1 LADALNWHGACSLP
15 IGAEW
20 ERKRA
25 TVGINFGSAT
35 SGQGF
40 DVASTVT
47 QIMATEQ
54 AIETPW
60 KNQLTAL
67 QAQDAVFTSLG
78 TDLSTLTTTLQSLTD
93 FSGVLSEKQG
103 SSSDTN
109 LLSLT
114 SANSVAVAGSHT
126 VVINSLAQ
134 TSSQYSAT
142 LANAGDTLSGTLTIQ
157 VGSGASNTVTVD
169 SSSNTLASL
178 AAAINLA
185 DLGVSASVISD
196 SSGSRLSL
204 VSSTGGSGG
213 ELTVTS
219 GLSDVTTGGSIAFQ
233 TGQTGK
239 DASLTVDGV
248 SLSSASNTVSG
259 AIPGVTFQML
269 SSSPGTQV
277 QVQIT
282 NDNTDIE
289 TAVGKL
295 VAAYNAVVKD
305 LNTQEGKDSSGN
317 AEPLF
322 GSSTLALLQG
332 QLSGALFSGAASGA
346 ISSITQL
353 GLSVNNDGTLALNVD
368 KLGNALNS
376 NFADV
381 TGFLQNSG
389 SFGQKFAAALNNLGT
404 QAPNGAIYLAQQ
416 QNSAQ
421 EAALNKSISDEDARL
436 ADQKT
441 ALTNELNA
449 ANQILQSIPSQLN
462 QIDEIYSAVTGYNTG
477 R

>member
-1 LADALNWHGACSLP
+1 M
-15 IGAEW
+15 
-20 ERKRA
+20 A

-47 QIMATEQ
+47 QIMASEQ

-60 KNQLTAL
+60 KNQLTSL

-103 SSSDTN
+103 ASSNTE

-114 SANSVAVAGSHT
+114 SANSMAVAGSHT
-126 VVINSLAQ
+126 VVIHSLAQ
-134 TSSQYSAT
+134 TSSEYSAT
-142 LANAGDTLSGTLTIQ
+142 LSNAADTLSGTLTVQ
-157 VGSGASNTVTVD
+157 VGSGASNTITVD

-178 AAAINLA
+178 AAAINFA
-185 DLGVSASVISD
+185 DIGVRASVISD

-204 VSSTGGSGG
+204 VSGTGGASG

-219 GLSDVTTGGSIAFQ
+219 GLSDVTTGGGIAFQ
-233 TGQTGK
+233 TGQTGA

-248 SLSSASNTVSG
+248 SLSSASNTVTG
-259 AIPGVTFQML
+259 AIPGVTFQL
-269 SSSPGTQV
+269 LASSPATQV

-289 TAVGKL
+289 TAMGKL
-295 VAAYNAVVKD
+295 VTAYNAVVKD

-332 QLSGALFSGAASGA
+332 QLSGALFSGGASGA
-346 ISSITQL
+346 IGSITQL
-353 GLSVNNDGTLALNVD
+353 GLSVNNDGTLALNAD
-368 KLGNALNS
+368 TLDNALNS

-381 TGFLQNSG
+381 TGFLQNPG
-389 SFGQKFAAALNNLGT
+389 SFGQKFAATLNNLGT

-421 EAALNKSISDEDARL
+421 EASLNKSISNEDARL

-449 ANQILQSIPSQLN
+449 ANQILQSIPSQLD

>member
-1 LADALNWHGACSLP
+1 M
-15 IGAEW
+15 
-20 ERKRA
+20 A
-25 TVGINFGSAT
+25 TVGINFGAAT

-47 QIMATEQ
+47 QIMAAEQ

-67 QAQDAVFTSLG
+67 QAQDAVLTSLG
-78 TDLSTLTTTLQSLTD
+78 TDLSTLTATLQSLTD

-114 SANSVAVAGSHT
+114 SANSTAVAGSHT
-126 VVINSLAQ
+126 VVVNSLAQ

-142 LANAGDTLSGTLTIQ
+142 LANTADTLSGTLTIQ
-157 VGSGASNTVTVD
+157 VGSGASSTITVD
-169 SSSNTLASL
+169 NSSNTLPSL
-178 AAAINLA
+178 AAAINFA
-185 DLGVSASVISD
+185 DIGVSASVISD

-204 VSSTGGSGG
+204 VSRTDGAAG

-219 GLSDVTTGGSIAFQ
+219 GLSDVTAGGSIAFQ

-259 AIPGVTFQML
+259 AIPGVTFQL
-269 SSSPGTQV
+269 LASSPGTQV

-289 TAVGKL
+289 TAMGKL

-305 LNTQEGKDSSGN
+305 LNEQEGRDASGN

-322 GSSTLALLQG
+322 GSPTLALLQG

-346 ISSITQL
+346 IGSITQL
-353 GLSVNNDGTLALNVD
+353 GLSVNNDGTLSLNAD
-368 KLGNALNS
+368 TLSNALNS

-389 SFGQKFAAALNNLGT
+389 SFGQRFSAALNNLGT

-421 EAALNKSISDEDARL
+421 ETALNKSISDEDARL

-441 ALTNELNA
+441 ALTSELNA
-449 ANQILQSIPSQLN
+449 ANQILQSIPDQLD
-462 QIDEIYSAVTGYNTG
+462 QINEIYSAVTGYNTG